1 MSVESVR
8 LVSVSLTII
17 STWLTVRSLEH
28 LWPVLTGVGGWGTVW
43 RWSRCRAGQG
53 SGQSYPDQAGV
64 YGEVSTCT
72 MILTLNIQVSR
83 SGTVWRW
90 SRCRAGQGWKTSHWL
105 HGSSWLEH
113 SHSRGLD
120 KGNGVPYLRAE
131 LSRLTYQLAIWLP
144 LTQKTQLASTL
155 ELHSMATSPNW
166 GDSLTSDDHFLAGSP
181 RWLFYEGLFFITNRD
196 PSKSKQFFM
205 WWVVVRGCVNL
216 I

>member
-1 MSVESVR
+1 
-8 LVSVSLTII
+8 
-17 STWLTVRSLEH
+17 
-28 LWPVLTGVGGWGTVW
+28 
-43 RWSRCRAGQG
+43 
-53 SGQSYPDQAGV
+53 
-64 YGEVSTCT
+64 
-72 MILTLNIQVSR
+72 MILTLNIQFSR

-181 RWLFYEGLFFITNRD
+181 RWLFDEGLFFITNRD
-196 PSKSKQFFM
+196 PSKSKQFFITLEHS
-205 WWVVVRGCVNL
+205 WTLFQKEGYARTPLVTGSLLELLVAAKNNWE
-216 I
+216 IFQSIWPWDIWI